1 VDGLELAVRP
11 GSGPHRAKRVRVVTA
26 TRLEPAAGRTLLRHR
41 LSEHYTLGILVVGGA
56 ALIAALS
63 ALAPVPNTMDEIVY
77 IELARNFAHHGSFAI
92 LGKPFPA
99 LTYAPAYV
107 VLIAP
112 IYKIASTATQAYQ
125 LVRGL
130 NALLFASA
138 AIPTFFI
145 AIRAM
150 PRRSALIV
158 SAAAIALPA
167 GVYASKVQTES
178 AAFPLVLWCALAALR
193 VLERPTP
200 TRQLVLLLTAVLA
213 AGFRFQLLVL
223 LPALALAC
231 ALATTPRSIGGVRR
245 LAPLLVGTIVTLSIV
260 AGAVSATSEAAAGGG
275 AHGFAADRLSPIAA
289 AKQLIGMVGALDL
302 AIGVLPMAVFIAA
315 AATAHR
321 RPTWMCADVRRVVL
335 VAIAATASLLVTG
348 SVYLATVPPT
358 FRPPNPSERYIYYVI
373 PLLLIVFGAWLER
386 APRPYRLNA
395 WAAASAAALPVLAA
409 IAFMHAAPRMTYSGL
424 AFLPWLFFG
433 WIHPLV
439 LVAVLA
445 VACGWL
451 ASKLR
456 RGMNDRAGVL
466 SPLLALGL
474 VTLLFAYFLVI
485 STPVTSPEPGWLDAH
500 AEPGTIV
507 VWASTPT
514 TDQSQG
520 LEELIAGNSNLAAV
534 YFAQKPDS
542 RGVPQVETRVTRR
555 SDGTLLH
562 GANPLRARY
571 VLTAAKTRLVGTLV
585 AKQDG
590 FAIYRVPSVVRIADA
605 GATAR

>member
-1 VDGLELAVRP
+1 VQ
-11 GSGPHRAKRVRVVTA
+11 VVTA
-26 TRLEPAAGRTLLRHR
+26 TRLDAAAGRIALRHR
-41 LSEHYTLGILVVGGA
+41 LSEHYTLGLLVVGGA

-63 ALAPVPNTMDEIVY
+63 ALVPVPNTMDEIVY
-77 IELARNFAHHGSFAI
+77 IELARHFAHHGSFAI

-112 IYKIASTATQAYQ
+112 VYKVASNATQAYQ
-125 LVRGL
+125 LIRGL
-130 NALLFASA
+130 NAMLFASA

-145 AIRAM
+145 AIRAI

-178 AAFPLVLWCALAALR
+178 AAFPLALWCALAALR
-193 VLERPTP
+193 VIERPTLK
-200 TRQLVLLLTAVLA
+200 RQLVLLLAAILA
-213 AGFRFQLLVL
+213 AAFRFQLLVL

-231 ALATTPRSIGGVRR
+231 ALVTTPRSIGGVRR
-245 LAPLLVGTIVTLSIV
+245 LAPLLVGTIVTLSV
-260 AGAVSATSEAAAGGG
+260 VGGAVRATSGAAAGGG
-275 AHGFAADRLSPIAA
+275 AHGFAASRLSPATS
-289 AKQLIGMVGALDL
+289 AKQLIGMIGALDL

-335 VAIAATASLLVTG
+335 VGTAMTASLLLAG

-373 PLLLIVFGAWLER
+373 PLLLIVFAAWLER

-395 WAAASAAALPVLAA
+395 WSAATAAALPVLAA

-445 VACGWL
+445 VVCGWL
-451 ASKLR
+451 ALKLR
-456 RGMNDRAGVL
+456 RGVKDRAGVV
-466 SPLLALGL
+466 SPLLPLTF

-485 STPVTSPEPGWLDAH
+485 STPVMSPEPGWLDAH
-500 AEPGTIV
+500 TEPGTIV
-507 VWASTPT
+507 VWVSTPS

-534 YFAQKPDS
+534 YFVKKPDS
-542 RGVPQVETRVTRR
+542 RGVPQVETQVTRR
-555 SDGTLLH
+555 NDGTLLH
-562 GANPLRARY
+562 GVNPLRARY

-590 FAIYRVPSVVRIADA
+590 FAIYRVPSLVRVGDA
-605 GATAR
+605 GPSTR